1 MKKICLLSITLFLVC
16 AVNAQTEFTV
26 PTPTPEQKYNYARG
40 FWYNSLLTSISV
52 AKDEGMTV
60 EEFSRKS
67 AEYYAALWDAEMDFN
82 QFTNRMLYFNACIS
96 DSTKIVEQSEEKVV
110 FIISPLSP
118 PSLFGSSIEELVEY
132 WDVSYSY
139 FANRYKLNCNVS
151 LVEEGVQFEIS
162 Q

>member
-16 AVNAQTEFTV
+16 VANAQTEFIV

-40 FWYNSLLTSISV
+40 FWYNALLMSISV

-67 AEYYAALWDAEMDFN
+67 ADYVAALWVAEMNFN
-82 QFTNRMLYFNACIS
+82 QFTNRLLYFNSCIS
-96 DSTKIVEQSEEKVV
+96 DSTKIIEQSEEKVV
-110 FIISPLSP
+110 FIISPINP
-118 PSLFGSSIEELVEY
+118 PSLLGSSLEELVEY